1 MNIPEPSSV
10 FSFFFEICKI
20 PRESGNEA
28 GMTRFLEQFA
38 RDRNLEYETDKTGN
52 VVIRK
57 EASPGRENSPG
68 VVLQSHTDMV
78 CEKNQDTVFDF
89 SRDPIQCYVED
100 GWLKAK
106 GTTLGADDGIGVAA
120 SLAVLDNDSLVH
132 GPLECLFTVSEET
145 GLDGARA
152 VAPGFIKGT
161 ILLNLDSED
170 EGEVFIGCA
179 GGIDT
184 TARFTYTETPAPQ
197 GDVTA
202 LKASITGAT
211 GGHSGDEI
219 HKDLCNAVQ
228 VLARFL
234 WSAGQQFVF
243 DISSVTGGNKRNAI
257 AREASALCLVSKK
270 DEEAFIRLFHDMAG
284 EWTAEY
290 KHTDPELV
298 SRISPAKMSGT
309 VIDRD
314 TVSRLVAALYSC
326 PHGVLA
332 MSKDIPGLVE
342 TSTNLASVKMDR
354 EQRSIR
360 VGSSQRSAIN
370 SARKNAAQ
378 RIESLFLLAGARVSH
393 EGEYP
398 GWAPNPDSPILKIS
412 EQAYRDLFN
421 TPVKVRAIHAGLEC
435 GIFLDAYPCLD
446 MISFGPTL
454 KGVHAPTERL
464 DIAST
469 VKFWDFLVEILKRV

>member
-1 MNIPEPSSV
+1 MNILEPSSV
-10 FSFFFEICKI
+10 FNFFFEICKT

-28 GMTRFLEQFA
+28 GMTRFLENFA
-38 RDRNLEYETDKTGN
+38 KDRNLEYQTDKTGN

-57 EASPGRENSPG
+57 PASKGKENSQG
-68 VVLQSHTDMV
+68 VILQSHTDMV
-78 CEKNQDTVFDF
+78 CEKNEDTVFDF
-89 SRDPIQCYVED
+89 SKDAIQPYVED

-120 SLAVLDNDSLVH
+120 SLAVLDDNSLVH

-152 VAPGFIKGT
+152 VAPGFIKGS

-184 TARFTYTETPAPQ
+184 TARFTYTEKPAPTA
-197 GDVTA
+197 GVTA
-202 LKASITGAT
+202 LKVSITGAT

-234 WSAGQQFVF
+234 WNAQQKFSF
-243 DISSVTGGNKRNAI
+243 DIGFISGGNKRNAI
-257 AREASALCLVSKK
+257 AREAVGVCVIRNS
-270 DEEAFIRLFHDMAG
+270 DRTAFTQMFHSMAA
-284 EWTAEY
+284 EWTAEH
-290 KHTDPELV
+290 KHTDPELESAV
-298 SRISPAKMSGT
+298 AECEMPLKVM
-309 VIDRD
+309 D
-314 TVSRLVAALYSC
+314 TKTAANLTASLYAC

-342 TSTNLASVKMDR
+342 TSTNLASVRMDQENR
-354 EQRSIR
+354 MIR
-360 VGSSQRSAIN
+360 IGSSQRSALN

-378 RIESLFLLAGARVSH
+378 RIESLFSLAGAQVSH

-398 GWAPNPDSPILKIS
+398 GWAPNPDSAVLKIC
-412 EQAYRDLFN
+412 EEAYLKLFK
-421 TPVKVRAIHAGLEC
+421 TPVKVKAIHAGLEC
-435 GIFLDAYPCLD
+435 GIFLDAFPNLD
-446 MISFGPTL
+446 MISIGPTL

-464 DIAST
+464 EIAT
-469 VKFWDFLVEILKRV
+469 VGKFWDLLLEIIRNV

>member
-152 VAPGFIKGT
+152 VAP
-161 ILLNLDSED
+161 
-170 EGEVFIGCA
+170 
-179 GGIDT
+179 
-184 TARFTYTETPAPQ
+184 
-197 GDVTA
+197 
-202 LKASITGAT
+202 
-211 GGHSGDEI
+211 
-219 HKDLCNAVQ
+219 
-228 VLARFL
+228 
-234 WSAGQQFVF
+234 
-243 DISSVTGGNKRNAI
+243 
-257 AREASALCLVSKK
+257 
-270 DEEAFIRLFHDMAG
+270 
-284 EWTAEY
+284 
-290 KHTDPELV
+290 
-298 SRISPAKMSGT
+298 
-309 VIDRD
+309 
-314 TVSRLVAALYSC
+314 
-326 PHGVLA
+326 
-332 MSKDIPGLVE
+332 
-342 TSTNLASVKMDR
+342 
-354 EQRSIR
+354 
-360 VGSSQRSAIN
+360 
-370 SARKNAAQ
+370 
-378 RIESLFLLAGARVSH
+378 
-393 EGEYP
+393 
-398 GWAPNPDSPILKIS
+398 
-412 EQAYRDLFN
+412 
-421 TPVKVRAIHAGLEC
+421 
-435 GIFLDAYPCLD
+435 
-446 MISFGPTL
+446 
-454 KGVHAPTERL
+454 
-464 DIAST
+464 
-469 VKFWDFLVEILKRV
+469 